1 MLKCSLCKFFLHF
14 MVDHGNVSL
23 YVCIVHYIYR
33 ERDRVSSVVWA
44 ILQTWVLEI
53 LLPTHSHYESI
64 KNVHDIGS
72 NVGSCHL

>member
-14 MVDHGNVSL
+14 MIDHGNVSL
-23 YVCIVHYIYR
+23 YVCIVHYIYIER
-33 ERDRVSSVVWA
+33 ER
-44 ILQTWVLEI
+44 EI
-53 LLPTHSHYESI
+53 IFSCLSNTTNLGIGECM